1 MSPGPLRSPIRST
14 LATAGLLSAFPV
26 YGIFVGPL
34 YRGSLGSD
42 VLATLVTTTGIV
54 AIATW
59 AAGTL
64 PRPDGI
70 RWFDLIPGAI
80 LFAVGYEALRLAT
93 TLYFASKLDRVDDLY
108 GALGFAA
115 VFMTYLYLVARLAV
129 LGLMANAAVR
139 RSGFSL
145 ESINQR

>member
-1 MSPGPLRSPIRST
+1 MS
-14 LATAGLLSAFPV
+14 
-26 YGIFVGPL
+26 
-34 YRGSLGSD
+34 
-42 VLATLVTTTGIV
+42 TTEIE
-54 AIATW
+54 
-59 AAGTL
+59 L
-64 PRPDGI
+64 
-70 RWFDLIPGAI
+70 DLIPGAI